1 MKIGEEVFFAPG
13 VTFVQ
18 LDLDG
23 IELPGQYRRRVEGYY
38 LEPAELLINAGL
50 GFAAG
55 LLTVAAIEAMSR
67 LYFGP
72 NRLHRVTNRDFRTF
86 ARHLL
91 PSFAE
96 HKTADLLWRNYRNGL
111 VHEGRLKEGC
121 QFELGRQT
129 TFDLSGPS
137 PVVDPARLVAEV
149 RAALEQL
156 VKEMNE
162 SAPFRREMAKLLRRE
177 FRYELSTFGL

>member
-1 MKIGEEVFFAPG
+1 SHSRCHKRMKIGEDVFFAPG
-13 VTFVQ
+13 VTFAQ

-23 IELPGQYRRRVEGYY
+23 IELPDQYGRRVEGYY
-38 LEPAELLINAGL
+38 LEPAELLVEAGF

-55 LLTVAAIEAMSR
+55 LLAVAAIDAMSR

-72 NRLHRVTNRDFRTF
+72 NRLRRVTNRDFRTF

-96 HKTADLLWRNYRNGL
+96 RNAADILWQNYRNGL

-121 QFELGRQT
+121 QFELGGEAT
-129 TFDLSGPS
+129 LNLTGPA
-137 PVVDPARLVAEV
+137 PRVDPARLVAEV
-149 RAALEQL
+149 RAALDQL
-156 VKEMNE
+156 
-162 SAPFRREMAKLLRRE
+162 
-177 FRYELSTFGL
+177 